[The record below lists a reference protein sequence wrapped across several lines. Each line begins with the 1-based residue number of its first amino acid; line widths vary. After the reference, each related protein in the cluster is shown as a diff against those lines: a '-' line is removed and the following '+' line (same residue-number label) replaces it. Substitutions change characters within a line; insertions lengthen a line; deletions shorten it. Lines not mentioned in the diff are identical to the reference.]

1 VPSLDPVDER
11 YFDYA
16 PQRFAHTWSIAQPIE
31 AVWADLVADR
41 PLDWCRGLRISW
53 TSPRPLGVGSTRH
66 IKGMGGLST
75 GDDYFFIWEEGR
87 RQAFYAA
94 RANGVPLFTSLAQE
108 YTVEPDGRERCRFTW
123 RVAATPSTLGRPIA
137 RLNKLLFAGLF
148 RQTGR
153 YFKAT

>member
-1 VPSLDPVDER
+1 
-11 YFDYA
+11 
-16 PQRFAHTWSIAQPIE
+16 
-31 AVWADLVADR
+31 
-41 PLDWCRGLRISW
+41 
-53 TSPRPLGVGSTRH
+53 
-66 IKGMGGLST
+66 MGGLST